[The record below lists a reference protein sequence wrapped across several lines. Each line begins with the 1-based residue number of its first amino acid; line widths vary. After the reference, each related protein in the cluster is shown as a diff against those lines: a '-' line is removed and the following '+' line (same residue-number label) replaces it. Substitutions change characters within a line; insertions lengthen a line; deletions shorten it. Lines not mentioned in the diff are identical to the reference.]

1 MPPVNE
7 GGFLLSAPMDPIK
20 ATIYLP
26 FGPGGQ
32 TIIMSDPDMTPAE
45 WKQVA
50 EDILRQVD
58 TAFSDAK
65 EVE

>member
-1 MPPVNE
+1 
-7 GGFLLSAPMDPIK
+7 MDPIK

-65 EVE
+65 EGE